1 MIFRV
6 LGCSGSELDRSHP
19 CSFMINTS
27 ILVDMGSGASR
38 LTLEE
43 QLGIKHIFLSHAHL
57 DHTKDLAF
65 FSENVFSRRKNP
77 VEVHASAATLAV
89 LKAHMFNDA
98 LWPDFTA
105 LPTKEDPVV
114 RFVPFSVGDPVVADG
129 VGMNSVSVNH
139 PGGCE
144 ALFFTSSHGTIVYS
158 GDTGPTT
165 DLWNEINRRGD
176 EVKAVLLECSFPN
189 RLESVANE
197 SGHLT
202 PKLFHGELKKLASA
216 KVAVYAYHIK
226 APYRDEILRELEI
239 LHDPRVSILEPGMK
253 IQF

>member
-19 CSFMINTS
+19 CSFMVDSS

-43 QLGIKHIFLSHAHL
+43 QLKVKHIFLSHAHL

-65 FSENVFSRRKNP
+65 FSENVFSRRERP
-77 VEVHASAATLAV
+77 VQLHASANTLGV
-89 LKAHMFNDA
+89 LKTHMFNNA
-98 LWPDFTA
+98 LWPDFTQ
-105 LPTKEDPVV
+105 LPSAQDPVIQ
-114 RFVPFSVGDPVVADG
+114 FVPFESKSPVFVDG
-129 VGMNSVSVNH
+129 VEVYSVSVNH

-144 ALFFTSSHGTIVYS
+144 ALFFKSPHATVVYS
-158 GDTGPTT
+158 GDTGPTLE
-165 DLWNEINRRGD
+165 LWDEINKRGD
-176 EVKAVLLECSFPN
+176 GVKAVLLECSFPN
-189 RLESVANE
+189 RLAAVAHD

-202 PKLFHGELKKLASA
+202 PKLFHAELQKLHSS

-226 APYRDEILRELEI
+226 APYRDEIMKELEV
-239 LHDPRVSILEPGMK
+239 LHDSRVSILEPGMK

>member
-19 CSFMINTS
+19 CSFMVGTT

-38 LTLEE
+38 LTLQE
-43 QLGIKHIFLSHAHL
+43 QLNIKHIFLSHAHL

-65 FSENVFSRRKNP
+65 FSENIFALRKHT
-77 VEVHASAATLAV
+77 VKLHATADTLSKI
-89 LKAHMFNDA
+89 KAHMFNNA

-105 LPTKEDPVV
+105 LPNTQDPVIQ
-114 RFVPFSVGDPVVADG
+114 FVPFETKQKNQLEEVEVFTI
-129 VGMNSVSVNH
+129 SVNH

-144 ALFFTSSHGTIVYS
+144 ALFFTSPHGCVVYS

-165 DLWNEINRRGD
+165 DLWDEINQRG
-176 EVKAVLLECSFPN
+176 EQVKAVLLECSFPN
-189 RLESVANE
+189 RLEKVAND

-202 PKLFHGELKKLASA
+202 PKLFRNELKKLSSP
-216 KVAVYAYHIK
+216 KTIVYVYHIK
-226 APYRDEILRELEI
+226 APYRDEIMKELED
-239 LHDPRVSILEPGMK
+239 LHDPRVRVLEPGIK